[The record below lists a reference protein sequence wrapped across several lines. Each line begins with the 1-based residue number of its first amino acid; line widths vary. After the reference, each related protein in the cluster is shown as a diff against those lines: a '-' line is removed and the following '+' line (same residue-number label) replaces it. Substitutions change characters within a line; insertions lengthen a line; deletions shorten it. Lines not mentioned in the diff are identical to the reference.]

1 MDSRSPKLWTL
12 STTVPE
18 TWRFVSVHVFPV
30 GISSKY
36 SSSVWDEITFFDIVW
51 LGLNIIKGFIRCIT
65 FNSWSS
71 FKGIQQG
78 LSGSVAQVEFITS
91 ASRKRWAHVCGDY
104 CDDITAVLIQWN
116 APTPLEGTQFPVPSC
131 TKIVVCPCAFLY
143 MTPYIYAGCMY
154 VYTYIRAHTH
164 IYMHIYT
171 HISISLLSYTVWKYM
186 WLMEIGVEGGF
197 GWHWCGMLA
206 VQAVCPVC
214 AGGNNHCLTV
224 RQFQPPSSWL
234 ITVSLPSSRWLWIL
248 AWSEQ
253 ANICAPERH
262 SQIEVY

>member
-1 MDSRSPKLWTL
+1 MYHLQFLIIFQGYPAGLVRVRCPGGIHHECQQEALGPCLRWLLRWHHRSSHPMERT
-12 STTVPE
+12 
-18 TWRFVSVHVFPV
+18 H
-30 GISSKY
+30 
-36 SSSVWDEITFFDIVW
+36 
-51 LGLNIIKGFIRCIT
+51 
-65 FNSWSS
+65 
-71 FKGIQQG
+71 
-78 LSGSVAQVEFITS
+78 
-91 ASRKRWAHVCGDY
+91 
-104 CDDITAVLIQWN
+104 TA
-116 APTPLEGTQFPVPSC
+116 GRHPVPSSKLHKDC
-131 TKIVVCPCAFLY
+131 SVPLCISIYDPI
-143 MTPYIYAGCMY
+143 YIYAGCMY

-164 IYMHIYT
+164 THTHIYICIYIYT

-234 ITVSLPSSRWLWIL
+234 ITVSLSSSRWLWIL